1 MNDKMVKVS
10 VILPVYGVG
19 KYIEKCTESLLRQT
33 LDEMEFIF
41 VDDHG
46 PDNSIEKAKNT
57 IKGHARESQ
66 FKFIKP
72 EHNLGAGMARNFA
85 FQYVKGEYVAFVDS
99 DDWIEP
105 TMFEELYDAAAVY
118 NKPDLC
124 YCHAYKDYEDG
135 KPTEILKN
143 PIVEGG
149 PFEYE
154 KKSFFLQNYVSLFW
168 TFLYK
173 KEFLGKHQIAYPEER
188 SADDSYFVSCSL
200 LMAESIAHV
209 DKPFYHYLIRPG
221 SICTTKVSDKY
232 KKRLATFS
240 KFMGFVKEHGVYEPY
255 KEEVDY
261 IYMKKGY
268 ISSVLN
274 FMYNSSAPTV
284 STLKEIDT
292 ELETQI
298 PDYTNNVYFKSDFKL
313 RSLTFLFKNFPWL
326 TTRLVARIVRKMNLT
341 V

>member
-10 VILPVYGVG
+10 VILPVYGVE

-85 FQYVKGEYVAFVDS
+85 FQYVEGEYVAFVDS

-105 TMFEELYDAAAVY
+105 TMFEELYNAAIAY

-135 KPTEILKN
+135 KATEILRN

-149 PFEYE
+149 PFVHE

-168 TFLYK
+168 TFLYR
-173 KEFLGKHQIAYPEER
+173 KEFLERYHIAYPEER

-200 LMAESIAHV
+200 LMAESIALV

-232 KKRLATFS
+232 KKRLATFA
-240 KFMGFVKEHGVYEPY
+240 KFMGFVKEQGAYEPY
-255 KEEVDY
+255 KAEIDY
-261 IYMKKGY
+261 IYLKKGY
-268 ISSVLN
+268 VSSVFN
-274 FMYNSSAPTV
+274 FLYNSSCPTASV
-284 STLKEIDT
+284 LREIGE
-292 ELETQI
+292 ELNVHV
-298 PDYTNNVYFKSDFKL
+298 PDYQDNIYYKNNFKL
-313 RSLTFLFKNFPWL
+313 KCLVSMFEKCPQMTV
-326 TTRLVARIVRKMNLT
+326 RLMPGIIRRMNL
-341 V
+341 VV